1 MKDLISKLDDQKF
14 IVVTEEQLKELL
26 DSSHTVFEKDTRL
39 RDFIRVL
46 KYEDNV
52 YLQERTNLGE
62 IMIRKFSTEEEAM
75 KLVKDRL
82 EIYDKMWD
90 GCGCKI
96 NYYE

>member
-1 MKDLISKLDDQKF
+1 MKDLISKLNDQKF

-26 DSSHTVFEKDTRL
+26 NSSHTIFERDTRL

-46 KYEDNV
+46 KYEDNI
-52 YLQERTNLGE
+52 YLQERTNHGE
-62 IMIRKFSTEEEAM
+62 IVMRKFSTEEEAM
-75 KLVKDRL
+75 KFVKDRI